1 MSREE
6 MKSFREAWTD
16 ILLSQF
22 HLIVQTQYLFI
33 SFHIIFIEI

>member
-16 ILLSQF
+16 LLLSQF
-22 HLIVQTQYLFI
+22 HLIVDT
-33 SFHIIFIEI
+33 IIYFFSYYFY

>member
-16 ILLSQF
+16 LLLSQF
-22 HLIVQTQYLFI
+22 HLIVQTQLFI
-33 SFHIIFIEI
+33 SFLIILIEI